1 MAKQDTSAPIYMLNV
16 LWFKPDDGK
25 QTYQQYLHAVQPI
38 VAKYGGKKLDSYVPD
53 LEVIGTFDADLIFTV
68 EWPSWEIFQQF
79 IHDDDFLSIRH
90 LREEALDRSLLIRCR
105 KVG

>member
-1 MAKQDTSAPIYMLNV
+1 MATENAAPIYMLNV
-16 LWFKPDDGK
+16 LWFKPDGGK
-25 QTYQQYLHAVQPI
+25 QTYRQYLQAVQPV

-53 LEVIGTFDADLIFTV
+53 LEVIGTFDADFIFTV
-68 EWPSWEIFQQF
+68 EWPNWETFQQF
-79 IHDDDFLSIRH
+79 IHDDDFLAIRH